1 MKKLAVMLAL
11 GMMSFG
17 AMAVDGYKDAK
28 FGMTEEEFLSKRLCD
43 FEKFEGSPQIKEV
56 SLYSCSDFSFANRK
70 QEAMAFFLNGKFKR
84 LEIDIGR
91 LVKPVSKSLEKK
103 YGNESSYPSKE
114 EFENALKYNGTM
126 SIGYD
131 NNTVLVDIHIMC
143 SKEGIETS
151 RLIYTSPDVHTIPDF
166 ENKIQELRGLK
177 EFQELLELDR
187 EKLDEDV

>member
-11 GMMSFG
+11 GMISFG

-43 FEKFEGSPQIKEV
+43 FEKFEGDSRIEEV
-56 SLYSCSDFSFANRK
+56 SLYSCSDFSFANKKR
-70 QEAMAFFLNGKFKR
+70 EAMAFFLNGKFKR
-84 LEIDIGR
+84 LEINIGR
-91 LVKPVSKSLEKK
+91 LVKPVSKSLTKK
-103 YGNESSYPSKE
+103 YGDGSSYPSKE

-131 NNTVLVDIHIMC
+131 NNTVLVDIHIIC
-143 SKEGIETS
+143 GKEGIETS
-151 RLIYTSPDVHTIPDF
+151 QLIYTSPDVYTLPDF
-166 ENKIQELRGLK
+166 GEKIQELKGLK